1 VQVHKNQIERFNA
14 TYGLN
19 QGLEGHNLDKMNFEG
34 FISLDKFQMPL
45 ETYLSTLLSLEVQI
59 LEKVHLEPSLS

>member
-1 VQVHKNQIERFNA
+1 VQVHKNQIERFNT